1 MKNVKK
7 NAILFKLFWYK
18 VFVHW
23 KLKLLNLLM
32 DSVLIIV
39 RLTWFNRLIIEWT
52 RKHNSLSVVDLPG
65 MLKKNF
71 CSKLNFPLGF
81 LGFLSIKKNKT
92 IPNPTGKGVEGCY
105 FIIIIIIII
114 NIIIIIII
122 IIINIINIIIIIII
136 INIIIIIITLFRHR
150 TKWDNTGNYRKQ
162 NGTDI

>member
-71 CSKLNFPLGF
+71 CSTLNFPLGF
-81 LGFLSIKKNKT
+81 LGFLSIKK
-92 IPNPTGKGVEGCY
+92 
-105 FIIIIIIII
+105 
-114 NIIIIIII
+114 
-122 IIINIINIIIIIII
+122 
-136 INIIIIIITLFRHR
+136 
-150 TKWDNTGNYRKQ
+150 KQ
-162 NGTDI
+162 NYSKSNRKGSRGLLFHHHHHHHHHQNHHHHHSNKMITSVNISRLCSHYSFIEGNATSKIKNAY